1 MTNKPTNQPTN
12 QPSIRRT
19 DNSSTRRRTAHQAGG
34 TTLQGL
40 LDRYGADRHLLVAT
54 PEHVRR
60 TTSFHRGKANIL
72 SRHCTLMTFVEL
84 KFIYRPYLF
93 VTLLREPL
101 SLAVSMFYWKH
112 QEKRAAPFKYSKF
125 FFFKLY

>member
-1 MTNKPTNQPTN
+1 M
-12 QPSIRRT
+12 
-19 DNSSTRRRTAHQAGG
+19 
-34 TTLQGL
+34 
-40 LDRYGADRHLLVAT
+40 AT

-125 FFFKLY
+125 FFFLTLLTPTEPNASEKLDQLPPN